1 MSAPIVVGFDPDGAD
16 DSPVQFAIAAARY
29 TGAPLI
35 VAAVH
40 RGHREAADSLERVRS
55 RLADE
60 PGVSS
65 ELLPL
70 ESHNAARGLT
80 DALEEADAGLGVVGA
95 TSRGAVG
102 RAIIGSTADRVIHN
116 ARCPVAVVPHGF
128 NGGELRSVGVAYT
141 PAEGQEA
148 LRSAVVLAHA
158 SGAALRVITVLHEEI
173 GTLGSNREGA
183 RAMQQL
189 PEEMASQ
196 HHVAAR
202 AAVDAALAEAG
213 AQLDSE
219 VELVYGDTAESLLGF
234 TSALDLL
241 VMGSRARAPR
251 RAVMLGSVSRH
262 VIAASKCPVVVL
274 PRGAEHPLR
283 DLIASR
289 GTPPSTKSL

>member
-16 DSPVQFAIAAARY
+16 DAPLQFGIAAARY

-40 RGHREAADSLERVRS
+40 HGHREAGDGLERVRA
-55 RLADE
+55 RLAEE
-60 PGVSS
+60 PGVAS

-80 DALEEADAGLGVVGA
+80 GALEEADAGLGVVGA

-102 RAIIGSTADRVIHN
+102 RAVIGSTADRVIHH
-116 ARCPVAVVPHGF
+116 ARCPIAVVPHGF
-128 NGGELRSVGVAYT
+128 EGGELRSVGVAYE
-141 PAEGQEA
+141 PDEGQEA
-148 LRSAVVLAHA
+148 LQSAVVLAHA
-158 SGAALRVITVLHEEI
+158 SGAALRVITVLHEDI
-173 GTLGSNREGA
+173 GTLGPNREGA
-183 RAMQQL
+183 RAMQQR
-189 PEEMASQ
+189 PEVKASQ
-196 HHVAAR
+196 HHAAAR
-202 AAVDAALAEAG
+202 AAVDAAVAEAG
-213 AQLDSE
+213 AQLDAE
-219 VELVYGDTAESLLGF
+219 VELVYGDPAESLLGF
-234 TSALDLL
+234 TSTLDLL

-251 RAVMLGSVSRH
+251 RAVMLGSVSRR

-289 GTPPSTKSL
+289 GTPPSAKPL

>member
-16 DSPVQFAIAAARY
+16 DAPVQFGIAAARY

-40 RGHREAADSLERVRS
+40 RGHREAGDSLERART

-60 PGVSS
+60 SDVQS
-65 ELLPL
+65 EVLTL
-70 ESHNAARGLT
+70 ESHNAARGLN
-80 DALEEADAGLGVVGA
+80 DALEEADAGLAVIGA
-95 TSRGAVG
+95 TSHGAVG
-102 RAIIGSTADRVIHN
+102 RALIGSTADRVIHN

-128 NGGELRSVGVAYT
+128 DGGELRSVGVAYT

-148 LRSAVVLAHA
+148 LQSAVVLAHA

-183 RAMQQL
+183 RAMQQQ
-189 PEEMASQ
+189 PEETASQ
-196 HHVAAR
+196 HHAAAR
-202 AAVDAALAEAG
+202 AAVDAALADAG
-213 AQLDSE
+213 AKVDAE
-219 VELVYGDTAESLLGF
+219 VELVYGDPAESLLGF
-234 TSALDLL
+234 TTTLDLL
-241 VMGSRARAPR
+241 VMGSRAGAPR
-251 RAVMLGSVSRH
+251 LGVMLGSVSRR
-262 VIAASKCPVVVL
+262 VIAASKCPVVVI

-289 GTPPSTKSL
+289 GGAQPPA

>member
-16 DSPVQFAIAAARY
+16 DAPVQFGIAAARY

-35 VAAVH
+35 VAVVH
-40 RGHREAADSLERVRS
+40 RGHPEAGDSLERVRT

-80 DALEEADAGLGVVGA
+80 EALDEADAGLGVVGA

-128 NGGELRSVGVAYT
+128 DGGELRSVGVAYT

-219 VELVYGDTAESLLGF
+219 VELVYGDPAESLLGF

-289 GTPPSTKSL
+289 GTPPSTKPL

>member
-1 MSAPIVVGFDPDGAD
+1 VVGFDPDVAD
-16 DSPVQFAIAAARY
+16 DAPLQFGIAAARY

-40 RGHREAADSLERVRS
+40 RGHREADDSLERVRS

-65 ELLPL
+65 EVLPL

-80 DALEEADAGLGVVGA
+80 DALEEADAGLVVVGA
-95 TSRGAVG
+95 TSRGAVA

-128 NGGELRSVGVAYT
+128 DGGELRSVGVAYT
-141 PAEGQEA
+141 PAEGEDA

-158 SGAALRVITVLHEEI
+158 AGAALRVITVLHEEV
-173 GTLGSNREGA
+173 GTLGPNREGA
-183 RAMQQL
+183 RAMQQI
-189 PEEMASQ
+189 PEVMASR

-219 VELVYGDTAESLLGF
+219 IDLVYGDPAESLLDF
-234 TSALDLL
+234 TATLDLL

-251 RAVMLGSVSRH
+251 LAVMLGSVSRR
-262 VIAASKCPVVVL
+262 VIAASKCPVLVL

-283 DLIASR
+283 DLIANR
-289 GTPPSTKSL
+289 GTPGAGA